1 LAWSLDGRRL
11 ATGSK
16 DSSIIIWHPDHS
28 TLPHL
33 ELKGHQDS
41 VDQIVWSPTDR
52 YIFASGS
59 SDKTIIIWDGKQG
72 KELNKFEVGEI
83 INMIWSFDGKRI
95 IAGTKVSIFY
105 IIFHYFPLYLFIL
118 IVYRMI
124 LY

>member
-16 DSSIIIWHPDHS
+16 DSSIIIWHPEHS

-41 VDQIVWSPTDR
+41 VDQLVWSPTDR

-59 SDKTIIIWDGKQG
+59 SDKFIIIWDGKQG
-72 KELNKFEVGEI
+72 KELSKFESGEV
-83 INMIWSFDGKRI
+83 INMIWSSDGKKI
-95 IAGTKVSIFY
+95 IAGTKVSSLSPLHYISSFSLSFFY
-105 IIFHYFPLYLFIL
+105 LS
-118 IVYRMI
+118 RMT
-124 LY
+124 LS